1 MKPATFLPLAF
12 CLAFFLAATP
22 YVVAQRY
29 MPDTSFWENKAGM
42 SQIRTYFPS
51 VVASGRIYAFGG
63 IIANAGGIFT
73 YTDKIEK
80 YDPDTDVW
88 SAAGTLPQPMA
99 AMAAVELDGAI
110 YIIGGATNPTASS
123 VNSKVYRYLPAT
135 GSFDADTIASLPAP
149 RGFLSACAA
158 GGKIYAIGGATAFFG
173 TVHNEVYV
181 YDPAVNNWT
190 TLPNG
195 LTIARAAFTS
205 AVVGNKIYVI
215 GGTVNWATGINSV
228 EVYDFN
234 NSHWVS
240 NSVHLSNARAGHGS
254 AVLSD
259 IIYALGGIESTSS
272 AEMSVEAFGPEIAG
286 GDSWEVFNDLTYDR
300 RAFGCVAWP
309 TDGPYSYIYIMGGNS
324 GTDAISSTQ
333 RLLVNTVEASEVSP
347 ASAEKVN
354 TALSNFP
361 NPFNQYTTLS
371 YRVGKS
377 VHIDISIFDAA
388 GRLISTPVSGLQ
400 TPGEHRVSFDGAALE
415 TGLYF
420 CVMKSEEGA
429 VFVRKMVV
437 MR

>member
-1 MKPATFLPLAF
+1 MKPATFLPFAI
-12 CLAFFLAATP
+12 CLAFFLAATQ
-22 YVVAQRY
+22 YIVAQRY
-29 MPDTSFWENKAGM
+29 MPDTSFWETKASM

-51 VVASGRIYAFGG
+51 AVANGRIYAFGG

-80 YDPDTDVW
+80 YDPDTDEW
-88 SAAGTLPQPMA
+88 SAAGTLPEPMC

-110 YIIGGATNPTASS
+110 YIIGGVTDPTAST

-135 GSFDADTIASLPAP
+135 GAFDADTIASLPAP

-173 TVHNEVYV
+173 PAQNDVYV
-181 YDPAVNNWT
+181 YDPALNNWA

-195 LTIARAAFTS
+195 LTIARAASTS
-205 AVVGNKIYVI
+205 AVVGNKIYVM
-215 GGTVNWATGINSV
+215 GGTVTWFTGLNSV

-234 NSHWVS
+234 NAHWV
-240 NSVHLSNARAGHGS
+240 NNTVHLSNARASHGS

-259 IIYALGGIESTSS
+259 IIYTLGGIESTTS
-272 AEMSVEAFGPEIAG
+272 AEISAEAFGPEIPG
-286 GDSWEVFNDLTYDR
+286 GDSWEVFNNLTYDR

-309 TDGPYSYIYIMGGNS
+309 TDDAYSYIYIMGGNS
-324 GTDAISSTQ
+324 GTAVISGTQ

-354 TALSNFP
+354 TTLSNFP
-361 NPFNQYTTLS
+361 NPFDQYTTLS
-371 YRVGKS
+371 YSVDKS
-377 VHIDISIFDAA
+377 VYIDISIFDAA
-388 GRLISTPVSGLQ
+388 GQLISTPVSGLQ

-420 CVMKSEEGA
+420 CVMKSEDGA

>member
-1 MKPATFLPLAF
+1 MKPATFLSFAF
-12 CLAFFLAATP
+12 CLTFFLATTQS
-22 YVVAQRY
+22 VVAQGY
-29 MPDTSFWENKAGM
+29 VPDTSFWETKAGM

-51 VVASGRIYAFGG
+51 AVANGRIYAFGG
-63 IIANAGGIFT
+63 IVANAGGIFT

-88 SAAGTLPQPMA
+88 SAAGTLPEPMC

-110 YIIGGATNPTASS
+110 YIIGGVTNPTAST

-135 GSFDADTIASLPAP
+135 GAFDADTIAALPAP
-149 RGFLSACAA
+149 RGYLSACAA
-158 GGKIYAIGGATAFFG
+158 GGKIYAIGGATGFIG

-215 GGTVNWATGINSV
+215 GGTTTWATGISSV

-240 NSVHLSNARAGHGS
+240 NSVNLSNARTLHGS

-286 GDSWEVFNDLTYDR
+286 GDTWEVFNNLTYDR
-300 RAFGCVAWP
+300 RGFGCVAWP
-309 TDGPYSYIYIMGGNS
+309 TGGAYSYIYIMGGNS
-324 GTDAISSTQ
+324 GATIISTTQ
-333 RLLVNTVEASEVSP
+333 RLIVNTVEVSEVSP
-347 ASAEKVN
+347 PSVENVN
-354 TALSNFP
+354 TTLSNFP
-361 NPFNQYTTLS
+361 NPFDQYTTIS
-371 YRVGKS
+371 YTVGTS
-377 VHIDISIFDAA
+377 ENIVISIFDAA
-388 GRLISTPVSGLQ
+388 GRLISIPVSGLQ

-420 CVMKSEEGA
+420 CVMKSEDGA
-429 VFVRKMVV
+429 VFVRKMFV